1 MYLKWKLSTFT
12 VLGGEAVC
20 ALILWDVD
28 WLVEAHL
35 SWLTCQH
42 SERDTFHTMFSLSFR
57 MIQWNM
63 GFHKNCKNKP
73 KKKIFADIPTLSASG
88 QPPSSQF
95 LKSLLCLVLNNYHP
109 VALAHILMRS
119 FEKLILHHIKDNIPA
134 SLDHHQYAFRTNRFT
149 KNAVSTTLHNLP
161 EEADWKTQH
170 SGLEYLTLDS
180 GLPHKQT
187 PGSLDWHLHFL

>member
-1 MYLKWKLSTFT
+1 MKTQYIHCFGRGSCLCSDIVRCRLACGVTFVLVDVPTLWKRHISHHVFT
-12 VLGGEAVC
+12 
-20 ALILWDVD
+20 I
-28 WLVEAHL
+28 
-35 SWLTCQH
+35 
-42 SERDTFHTMFSLSFR
+42 
-57 MIQWNM
+57 IQNDSVKH
-63 GFHKNCKNKP
+63 GVSKKLQKQKN
-73 KKKIFADIPTLSASG
+73 KKIFAEVPTLSASG

>member
-1 MYLKWKLSTFT
+1 MSTGLWRHICPGWRANTLKETRFT
-12 VLGGEAVC
+12 PC
-20 ALILWDVD
+20 F
-28 WLVEAHL
+28 HY
-35 SWLTCQH
+35 H
-42 SERDTFHTMFSLSFR
+42 SEWFSET
-57 MIQWNM
+57 W
-63 GFHKNCKNKP
+63 GFTKTAKTNQ
-73 KKKIFADIPTLSASG
+73 KKKIFADILTLSASG

-95 LKSLLCLVLNNYHP
+95 LKSLLCLVLNNYHS

-119 FEKLILHHIKDNIPA
+119 FKKLILHHIKDNIPA
-134 SLDHHQYAFRTNRFT
+134 SLDPHQYAFRTNRFT